1 MIIDTHAHIHQHEEH
16 EIPEI
21 ISRASES
28 RVTKIV
34 NAGVNIKDSKLSLK
48 ISKIYE
54 NAYTGVGIH
63 PEEIKSSITK
73 KDLDILHELSKD
85 KKVVTISE
93 IGIDHQNHS
102 PNLEIQEEAFYEQI
116 KLAKKEKLPII
127 FHIREKN
134 NDVEESYAKDIA
146 IKIFSELSP
155 GDTGGAAHYFS
166 GKWEYAKKLLDLGF
180 MISFAKPIIY
190 NKFLHET
197 VLNTPIDKIIV
208 ETDSYP
214 QYYKPDRA
222 KWTEPKDISKII
234 QKISEIRNQDCKF
247 LEEKIYKNSNKLL
260 KF

>member
-85 KKVVTISE
+85 KKV
-93 IGIDHQNHS
+93 
-102 PNLEIQEEAFYEQI
+102 
-116 KLAKKEKLPII
+116 
-127 FHIREKN
+127 
-134 NDVEESYAKDIA
+134 
-146 IKIFSELSP
+146 
-155 GDTGGAAHYFS
+155 
-166 GKWEYAKKLLDLGF
+166 
-180 MISFAKPIIY
+180 
-190 NKFLHET
+190 
-197 VLNTPIDKIIV
+197 
-208 ETDSYP
+208 
-214 QYYKPDRA
+214 
-222 KWTEPKDISKII
+222 
-234 QKISEIRNQDCKF
+234 
-247 LEEKIYKNSNKLL
+247 
-260 KF
+260 